1 MNNEKLKKMLHAA
14 ESTVQMPS
22 AKWSQ
27 STRDKMVLSAS
38 RLYPAVSATIMR
50 PKSQI

>member
-14 ESTVQMPS
+14 EKYGADAVCEMVAEHT
-22 AKWSQ
+22 
-27 STRDKMVLSAS
+27 VLSAS

>member
-14 ESTVQMPS
+14 EKYGADAVCE
-22 AKWSQ
+22 WSQ